1 MKGAKYVKILKKK
14 LVIIMTYH
22 MTESQM
28 LLIIIKYLKE
38 MKRTDFKNLID
49 ELQPYDI
56 AKIYIEL
63 PEKHRQKFL
72 LFLEPQQI
80 AELLQELDIKYQ
92 HEVLQRLGIEK
103 SSSIMDLMDNDDL
116 ADLLSQLSIEVLQE
130 YLKAMEIEESITVQN
145 LMKYP
150 ADTAG
155 GIMTNRFVW
164 IRSYYTVR
172 EAVDKFKVFAEYAE
186 TIYYLYVL
194 DEKKKLVGVVSF
206 RDLLLADL
214 EDKIENIM
222 FTRVISVSVDMDQE
236 EVANT
241 IQKYDFIAV
250 PVVDEDNIMVGI
262 ITVDDVIDIVIQEA
276 NEDIEKLSAGGKDI
290 DFDTKAHVAAFRR
303 LPWLIFLLL
312 IGLIS
317 ANIISNFEYTLDTV
331 VALSFFMTMIT
342 GMTGNTGTQSLAVVV
357 RGLAS
362 NDITKKRIG
371 RLIFRE
377 LGVGLIIGI
386 TNGILIAIIAYI
398 WQGNPIFGLIVGVS
412 LFLSLIIGTLAGTI
426 IPIILYR
433 FKVDPAIASG
443 PLISTLNDIF
453 SLTVY
458 FGLASIFLIYLM

>member
-1 MKGAKYVKILKKK
+1 
-14 LVIIMTYH
+14 MTYH
-22 MTESQM
+22 MNDSQI
-28 LLIIIKYLKE
+28 LLTIIKHLKE
-38 MKRTDFKNLID
+38 MKKNDFRNLID

-56 AKIYIEL
+56 AKIYSDL

-80 AELLQELDIKYQ
+80 ADLIQELDSKYQ
-92 HEVLQRLGIEK
+92 HEILMRLGIEK

-116 ADLLSQLSIEVLQE
+116 ADLLSQLSVEKLKE
-130 YLKAMEIEESITVQN
+130 YLTAMESEESLTVQN

-150 ADTAG
+150 PDTAG
-155 GIMTNRFVW
+155 GLMTNRFIW
-164 IRSYYTVR
+164 IRSSYSVR
-172 EAVDKFKVFAEYAE
+172 EAVEKFKAFAQFAE

-194 DEKKKLVGVVSF
+194 NENKELVGVVSF
-206 RDLLLADL
+206 RDLLISEAN
-214 EDKIENIM
+214 DKIEDIM
-222 FTRVISVSVDMDQE
+222 FTRVISVTVDMDQE

-241 IQKYDFIAV
+241 IQKYDFIAI
-250 PVVDEDNIMVGI
+250 PVVDDNNVIVGI

-276 NEDIEKLSAGGKDI
+276 NEDIQKLSAGGKDI
-290 DFDTKAHVAAFRR
+290 DFDTKAHIAAFRR

-312 IGLIS
+312 IGLLS

-362 NDITKKRIG
+362 KDITKDRIYK
-371 RLIFRE
+371 LIFRE

-386 TNGILIAIIAYI
+386 TNGILIAVIAYI
-398 WQGNPIFGLIVGVS
+398 WQGSPMLGIVVGVS
-412 LFLSLIIGTLAGTI
+412 LFFSLIIGTLAGTI
-426 IPIILYR
+426 IPLILYY
-433 FKVDPAIASG
+433 FKIDPAIASG
-443 PLISTLNDIF
+443 PLITTLNDIF

-458 FGLASIFLIYLM
+458 FGLASLFLIYLI

>member
-1 MKGAKYVKILKKK
+1 MSFNMTDDQIL
-14 LVIIMTYH
+14 LM
-22 MTESQM
+22 
-28 LLIIIKYLKE
+28 IIKYLKE
-38 MKRTDFKNLID
+38 MKQVEFKNLVE

-56 AKIYIEL
+56 AKLYTDL
-63 PEKHRQKFL
+63 PEKHRQIFL
-72 LFLEPQQI
+72 LFLEPEQI
-80 AELLQELDIKYQ
+80 AGLLQELEIEYQ

-103 SSSIMDLMDNDDL
+103 SSFIMDLMDNDDL
-116 ADLLSQLSIEVLQE
+116 ADLLSQLSVEVLQE
-130 YLKAMEIEESITVQN
+130 YLNAMKLEESITVQN

-150 ADTAG
+150 AETAG

-164 IRSYYTVR
+164 IRSYFTVK
-172 EAVDKFKVFAEYAE
+172 EAVEKFKAYSKYAR

-194 DEKKKLVGVVSF
+194 DENKKLVGVVSF
-206 RDLLLADL
+206 RDLLLAEPDEIV
-214 EDKIENIM
+214 EDIM
-222 FTRVISVSVDMDQE
+222 FTRLISVSVDTDQE

-241 IQKYDFIAV
+241 IQKYDFTAI
-250 PVVDEDNIMVGI
+250 PVVDENKVMVGL

-276 NEDIEKLSAGGKDI
+276 QEDMERFSAGGKDI

-303 LPWLIFLLL
+303 LPWLIFLLF

-317 ANIISNFEYTLDTV
+317 ANIISSFEYTLNAV

-362 NDITKKRIG
+362 KDITNKIIRK
-371 RLIFRE
+371 LIFRE
-377 LGVGLIIGI
+377 LGVGLIIGV
-386 TNGILIAIIAYI
+386 TNGILIAFIAYL
-398 WQGNPIFGLIVGVS
+398 WQDNAIFGLVVGGA

-433 FKVDPAIASG
+433 LKIDPAIASG
-443 PLISTLNDIF
+443 PLITTLNDIF

>member
-1 MKGAKYVKILKKK
+1 MIVPFNMSDSQIL
-14 LVIIMTYH
+14 LT
-22 MTESQM
+22 
-28 LLIIIKYLKE
+28 IIKYLKE
-38 MKRTDFKNLID
+38 MKKVDFKNLIE

-56 AKIYIEL
+56 AKLYVDL
-63 PEKHRQKFL
+63 PEKHRQIFL
-72 LFLEPQQI
+72 LFMDPEQI
-80 AELLQELDIKYQ
+80 AGLLQELDIKYQ
-92 HEVLQRLGIEK
+92 HEVLQRLGIER

-116 ADLLSQLSIEVLQE
+116 ADMLSQLSVEVLQE
-130 YLKAMEIEESITVQN
+130 YLNAMKIEESITVQN

-150 ADTAG
+150 AETAG

-164 IRSYYTVR
+164 IRSYFTVR
-172 EAVDKFKVFAEYAE
+172 EAVEKFKSYSEYAR

-194 DEKKKLVGVVSF
+194 DENKKLVGVVSF
-206 RDLLLADL
+206 RDLLLAEADEKV
-214 EDKIENIM
+214 EDIM
-222 FTRVISVSVDMDQE
+222 FTRLISVSVDMDQE

-241 IQKYDFIAV
+241 IQKYDFTAV
-250 PVVDEDNIMVGI
+250 PVVDENQTMVGL

-276 NEDIEKLSAGGKDI
+276 NEDIERLSAGGKDI

-303 LPWLIFLLL
+303 LPWLIFLLF

-317 ANIISNFEYTLDTV
+317 ANIISNFEYTLNTV
-331 VALSFFMTMIT
+331 VALTFFMTMIT

-357 RGLAS
+357 RGLAVK
-362 NDITKKRIG
+362 DISKKRI
-371 RLIFRE
+371 RKLIYRE

-386 TNGILIAIIAYI
+386 TNGILIAIIAYL
-398 WQGNPIFGLIVGVS
+398 WQDNAIFGLVVGGS

-426 IPIILYR
+426 IPIILYH
-433 FKVDPAIASG
+433 FKIDPAIASG